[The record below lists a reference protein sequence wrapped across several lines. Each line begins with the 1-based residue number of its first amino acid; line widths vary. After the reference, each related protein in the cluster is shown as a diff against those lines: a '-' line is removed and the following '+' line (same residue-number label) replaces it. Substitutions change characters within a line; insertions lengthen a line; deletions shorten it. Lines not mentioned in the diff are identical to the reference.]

1 MDARSPEL
9 ELLKHSRVQD
19 AEDAND
25 GLVAADAQMDRCGVA
40 GEEGWICA
48 ALRLV
53 STRSWAICI
62 PTSSIQG
69 SREARDV
76 QKAKPQTHRPLP

>member
-1 MDARSPEL
+1 MNRSPQL

-19 AEDAND
+19 AEDADD

-40 GEEGWICA
+40 GEEGRVCA
-48 ALRLV
+48 VGTGLSAPDLGQ
-53 STRSWAICI
+53 SCI
-62 PTSSIQG
+62 PTSSIQR
-69 SREARDV
+69 SRKASDV

>member
-40 GEEGWICA
+40 GEEGWVCCMRHDLSA
-48 ALRLV
+48 P
-53 STRSWAICI
+53 CI
-62 PTSSIQG
+62 ASLHTELHTSS
-69 SREARDV
+69 V
-76 QKAKPQTHRPLP
+76 QLFPEIKRSATT